1 MPSGTIIMPSGTI
14 IMPSGTI
21 IMPSGTIIMPFGPN
35 FYRSWLDSPRLPP
48 VAPPRGATGSPA
60 ETDPAR
66 SDPLRILAGRRPG
79 RRGKPGANLASFGKN
94 SGQMVPDGIIMVPDG
109 IIMVPDGINAL

>member
-1 MPSGTIIMPSGTI
+1 MPSGTI

-35 FYRSWLDSPRLPP
+35 FYRSWLDSPRVPP
-48 VAPPRGATGSPA
+48 LAPPRGARGSPA

-66 SDPLRILAGRRPG
+66 SDPGSSHDAAPGGGGSPG
-79 RRGKPGANLASFGKN
+79 RR
-94 SGQMVPDGIIMVPDG
+94 
-109 IIMVPDGINAL
+109 